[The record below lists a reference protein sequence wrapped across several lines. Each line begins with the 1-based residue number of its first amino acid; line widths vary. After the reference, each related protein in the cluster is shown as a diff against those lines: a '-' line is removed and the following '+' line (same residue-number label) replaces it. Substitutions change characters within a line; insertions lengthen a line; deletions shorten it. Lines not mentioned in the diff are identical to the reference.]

1 MYVTEKLFITMS
13 TTFSQLHELF
23 MCIATA
29 VFYISSEYNE
39 LLFINSIKSNPV
51 SYEYFISSLKILLKK
66 QEYLSF
72 FNFNCN
78 SANYVKFCKEL
89 LVLTSHNE
97 LVEIYKQLLTC
108 NYPKTHEEYLQLLK
122 LLINVNNSRN

>member
-1 MYVTEKLFITMS
+1 MS

-29 VFYISSEYNE
+29 VFYISSEYYE

-51 SYEYFISSLKILLKK
+51 SYEYFNSSLKILLKK

-78 SANYVKFCKEL
+78 SANSVKFCKELFCKEL

-97 LVEIYKQLLTC
+97 LVEIHKQLLTC